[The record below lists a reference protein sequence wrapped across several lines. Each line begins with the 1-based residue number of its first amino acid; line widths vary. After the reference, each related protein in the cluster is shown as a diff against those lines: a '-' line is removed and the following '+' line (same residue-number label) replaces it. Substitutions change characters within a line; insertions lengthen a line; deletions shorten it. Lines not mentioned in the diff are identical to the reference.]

1 MLLLG
6 ALNSTPV
13 WYRPSKGGLDAIV
26 DEFVAIFG
34 VSPSRRGTAARRRS
48 RR

>member
-13 WYRPSKGGLDAIV
+13 WYRPSRGGLDAIV
-26 DEFVAIFG
+26 SEFVTIFG
-34 VSPSRRGTAARRRS
+34 VGPSRHSTPARRRS
-48 RR
+48 KR